1 MYTVSEILDE
11 KSLGQAFAL
20 MVKLQEAEDDR
31 NADAIDALRRF
42 ISAQLKAM

>member
-1 MYTVSEILDE
+1 MYKVSEILDE
-11 KSLGQAFAL
+11 KSLGKAFEL

-31 NADAIDALRRF
+31 NADAIAALRQF